1 MRALA
6 LLLLSLMVAVPARSQ
21 SGYDEFMRDDLDP
34 YGGLRGGNQYG
45 TGAGPAN
52 PYTAY
57 PGAGAAAGPAQP
69 GFTQNGAV
77 QQGQPWSGVWWPRK
91 PCELA
96 FMPFSM
102 GLSPMEKYDTL
113 VYSHYGQ
120 NPGAAAW
127 EADPQNG
134 HNEASRSSVDW
145 SGHCN
150 GLAAAAILEP
160 EPRGPIQVPLGRYG
174 ALQKLVYQGAASVPA
189 GIFRDGRN
197 DYQQYQARS
206 NVVELTVAD
215 QKGWL
220 CEMYMNVYT
229 QQFENRD
236 ITGVRYD
243 NPNPDLRDSRYR
255 DIHPH
260 YFHYLLQAFVKNRGQ
275 AIVVE
280 VDPGFPVNN
289 HPLFRFD
296 STSQYYPQQRKYSVQ
311 TTVYMADYGRGY
323 NEVGTNVNRQ
333 TFTYDLLLD
342 QYGRIYWGEW
352 TGASQ
357 YNHPDFVWIPTGLAP
372 NNNGY
377 SNPALNHQ
385 FAKYLMNRR

>member
-1 MRALA
+1 MRPLA
-6 LLLLSLMVAVPARSQ
+6 LLLTVLVLAAPARSQ
-21 SGYDEFMRDDLDP
+21 SGYNEFLNDDIDP
-34 YGGLRGGNQYG
+34 YAGLRGGTSYG
-45 TGAGPAN
+45 TSYGAGNA
-52 PYTAY
+52 YRSTASTS
-57 PGAGAAAGPAQP
+57 AGPAQA
-69 GFTQNGAV
+69 GFSQSGSV
-77 QQGQPWSGVWWPRK
+77 QQGQAPWSGVWWPRK

-96 FMPFSM
+96 FLSLSQ
-102 GLSPMEKYDTL
+102 GLSPFEKYDSL

-120 NPGAAAW
+120 VPGVAAW

-134 HNEASRSSVDW
+134 HNESTRGTVDW

-174 ALQKLVYQGAASVPA
+174 ALQKLVYQQPAQAPA
-189 GIFRDGRN
+189 GLFRDGAS
-197 DYQQYQARS
+197 DYRTYQARS
-206 NVVELTVAD
+206 NVIELTVGD

-229 QQFENRD
+229 QQFENQD
-236 ITGVRYD
+236 ITGRRYN
-243 NPNPDLRDSRYR
+243 NPYPDPNDRSYR
-255 DIHPH
+255 DIYPH

-296 STSQYYPQQRKYSVQ
+296 SQSVYYPNQRKYSVQ
-311 TTVYMADYGRGY
+311 TTVHLADYGRGY
-323 NEVGTNVNRQ
+323 NEVGTNVQRQ
-333 TFTYDLLLD
+333 TYTYDLFLD

-372 NNNGY
+372 AGGGY
-377 SNPALNHQ
+377 ANPTLNYQ
-385 FAKYLMNRR
+385 FAKYLMGRR